1 MSDQSLSNTTVIL
14 IGDDGPLKQQKSA
27 NMQSVGT
34 RVINFDTSATKLDIL
49 ECRPQIEGNLRIVFT
64 PYQHNEFTLLE
75 EGAETLL
82 VYTGERIKAFLAQAQ
97 AALQLL
103 MDQGGGQLWVC
114 DFDDSFAYHMATPSC
129 PVASQARAA
138 AVRSM
143 AKEYSRMKIA
153 INSMLVQ
160 PVQDEETRVMFRK
173 ASAGLKSYAMRYRP
187 NTTDEIASLLC
198 RFLSE
203 PHLQFSGNVIGT
215 GTGIVQG
222 HLTT

>member
-1 MSDQSLSNTTVIL
+1 MSNHSLFNTTVIV
-14 IGDDGPLKQQKSA
+14 IGDDGPLKQQKIA
-27 NMQSVGT
+27 NMQSAGT
-34 RVINFDTSATKLDIL
+34 RVINYDASASKQDIL
-49 ECRPQIEGNLRIVFT
+49 GCRPRIEGELRVVFT

-75 EGAETLL
+75 QSAETLL
-82 VYTGERIKAFLAQAQ
+82 EHTGERTKAFLAQAQ

-103 MDQGGGQLWVC
+103 MDQGGGQFWVC
-114 DFDDSFAYHMATPSC
+114 DFDDSFSYHMDTPSC
-129 PVASQARAA
+129 PVAAQARAG

-160 PVQDEETRVMFRK
+160 PVIDEQSKMMFRK
-173 ASAGLKSYAMRYRP
+173 ASAGLKSYAMRYKP
-187 NTTDEIASLLC
+187 NTSDEVSSLLC
-198 RFLSE
+198 HFLSE
-203 PHLQFSGNVIGT
+203 PQLQFSGNVIGT